1 MVSILLAEDQALVRK
16 GLKMMIETD
25 RELNV
30 TAEASTGREAVD
42 YCFKQAFD
50 LVILDIRMP
59 EMTGLE
65 ASRLIRENWP
75 DIKILILTTFNDE
88 EYALEAMKN
97 QVNGYLLKDGDA
109 DELIRTIRLCL
120 EGCLMIEGQVAAKL
134 MPTLLQQQKKEVTK
148 VDPSL
153 TERELSIMKKI
164 SEGKSNQE
172 IAAELFLSV
181 GTVKN
186 HITTILDKLN
196 LRDRT
201 QIAIYALTHRS

>member
-120 EGCLMIEGQVAAKL
+120 EGGLMIEGQVAAKL

>member
-120 EGCLMIEGQVAAKL
+120 EGGLMIEGQVAAKL

-153 TERELSIMKKI
+153 TERELSIMKKN
-164 SEGKSNQE
+164 K
-172 IAAELFLSV
+172 
-181 GTVKN
+181 
-186 HITTILDKLN
+186 
-196 LRDRT
+196 
-201 QIAIYALTHRS
+201 

>member
-42 YCFKQAFD
+42 YCFKQVFD

-75 DIKILILTTFNDE
+75 DIKILILTTFYDE

-120 EGCLMIEGQVAAKL
+120 EGGLMIEGQVAAKL